1 MSSFSTLPLI
11 MNNQTFVSMKQL
23 NNSSINVPGGT
34 NLTDEDFEN
43 YLCHQLSKQVDP
55 VDLSNNEI
63 NLPNSLTILDT
74 SLNQTTIINNN
85 DTVLVNERFA
95 MKMDYVNQ
103 EITSFDSW
111 SYSVGGGDYIATK
124 VALDPSSVSLYDS
137 NIKVDVSLNNNTQY
151 TYDDEWQVDFD
162 RTQSG
167 MNYFACIN
175 SNLSAAN
182 EESPFYLVENEANIY
197 ALGKQ
202 PNSVYDPNGP
212 NPMYGTNKYF
222 TRDTSDIMVPVDI
235 CSNYTLDANFCR
247 SEIQYENTSGPNAYE
262 YDDNEFNTFKI
273 IQDLPHVTN
282 EILDVTNDNSASGS
296 VVPVQFNGADII
308 ASVDGSG
315 GTFDIVDIF
324 NSVNNNDWNK
334 IGDGFQMTLTIGEN
348 QLGGY
353 EISSS
358 TPSDIFTLDQ
368 SNLTRDYNNAYL
380 TIDVTNTPHIVDVTN
395 GYITVSSVNDS
406 GNDTNYYMQV
416 GSESETMTSD
426 FYNVSGE
433 IVIYTKPIDNRVYY
447 PNNGGVNSFDGSNG
461 TKSSLTDSVEVY
473 YNSDEYQNN
482 PGVASTIISETVE
495 TTDNV
500 EYTVEVISAS
510 TDSVVLNSD
519 TRNLAKNSSA
529 LLVVSTSYTDLS
541 INRVFDLSSDLPV
554 SSETIQIVSIENQCI
569 LASNSPIIDQS
580 GNSVSGSNGSV
591 VIQHV
596 NLDEL
601 NYQDY
606 RVYFTTKTVTD
617 VSNLLQ
623 LNNGWSVTTTDPD
636 HPQMI
641 GNALKTGVIRDDYLF
656 MTNASN
662 VSGQQVGLD
671 ISMTYTFQV
680 ASPVITGTQAI
691 KHRIKISFLD
701 LSNNTEYDSSET
713 VFYLDDQDITLNPL
727 DPSYTTIE
735 DASCINIVQSSLNPG
750 TYLPNNYQFRKF
762 TSKRQFTA
770 SFDSKFQFYQNLLFV
785 TPTIVEQSVYYQIYD
800 QNGNQLPS
808 YLLKYFQCG
817 SHLLSNVYVSLVD
830 QNDNETTYSTEFN
843 YTQEVCSILNVELY
857 GSNDNVNFEPVPNT
871 DLAFLDPFFN
881 LKATINNFD
890 GQNAIGTVNLQLTN
904 STSVN
909 QVQYY
914 IETSNKPG
922 TNVSFLAKRYVYT
935 VGEPDVDGLFTSFS
949 YYNDFYNN
957 LPNMTS
963 CDVVLEVSGNDNT
976 MVVSDQTGQLVTI
989 THPSN
994 FIGNYNVIVCRW
1006 PLFQV
1011 TSYYNTI
1018 QQNQFYTLA
1027 TNDTVQV
1034 DDGVYYFNTTNPSV
1048 GMIDTFALVS
1058 DSFSLKFC
1066 NNNGLYTFPNNN
1078 TFANQT
1084 LFSEELIGNSLNC
1097 SNNDNGY
1104 NLTKSITFNLV
1115 RGYRGAYNN
1124 VPLVSGSYK
1133 DVIGLYRTPSTIT
1146 FSLYPIAGGDLN
1158 VSGTTATQTF
1168 SDIYVLKQLTLDN
1181 VVGQFPN
1188 TQTYDLGLVLNIQQS
1203 ILSSSDITSY
1213 LIDVTVADYL
1223 VNIDSNPYDPD
1234 IIGVLSSGYL
1244 TDIQDG
1250 IQKDLLY
1257 PYIDGVRAC
1266 SIKADSVYTVTIN
1279 RNVPALRVYS
1289 LTSPSYIGDPLTA
1302 DVNAGVWTQQG
1313 TIPYNNFVLTGYT
1326 LSNLTV
1332 RRLAA
1337 SGADGLGEGHV
1348 VFYNSYYSYY
1358 VVAPPSVS
1366 VFGYPSVGTD
1376 MVNVYILPISGFNS
1390 VFFKSFDI
1398 ADVNSYTDNT
1408 HASSAL
1414 TFSQPSPY
1422 YYAHYL
1428 FNAGS
1433 SYSFQIKSNSIRVSL
1448 YTGGVGSFGPTAG
1461 PDYVDSISTVH
1472 ELLYDWQLITN
1483 LSNVSN
1489 YLNVT
1494 IDSSLNYNITYNQ
1507 ILYETASHN
1516 QTPNI
1521 FFTVGNPFIGPN
1533 TDDGS
1538 PSYYLRLPSPL
1549 GTSIS
1554 FYQANIIYS
1563 DVSGVDGLEYGY
1575 YMVIDKFDTISNINY
1590 NQILSDPSIREVFFP
1605 VQFHET
1611 KQILLGSIVDE
1622 NGNVIDQQTYLEEIT
1637 FDDVSNAEWISDLNF
1652 TTQYIGITISA
1663 LSNAGANNIADLLKY
1678 APGDAL
1684 DAKALYVK
1692 RQDAIRLMNVLGNNL
1707 FRVTNSG
1714 NVQTQRVVT
1723 SNVSLYT
1730 PPNVMPNIN
1739 SNIAGAAD
1747 IISIFA
1753 QDTILNTGNPSL

>member
-23 NNSSINVPGGT
+23 NNSSINVPSGT
-34 NLTDEDFEN
+34 NLTNEDFEN

-63 NLPNSLTILDT
+63 TLPNSLTILDT

-95 MKMDYVNQ
+95 MKMEYTNQ
-103 EITSFDSW
+103 EVTSFDSW
-111 SYSVGGGDYIATK
+111 SYSVGGGSYITTK
-124 VALDPSSVSLYDS
+124 VALDPSSISLYDS

-151 TYDDEWQVDFD
+151 TNDNEWQVDFD
-162 RTQSG
+162 RTQTG

-175 SNLSAAN
+175 SNLSAQN
-182 EESPFYLVENEANIY
+182 EESPFYLVENSVNIY

-202 PNSVYDPNGP
+202 PNSVYDPSGP
-212 NPMYGTNKYF
+212 DPMYGTNKYF
-222 TRDTSDIMVPVDI
+222 TRDSSGIMVPVDI
-235 CSNYTLDANFCR
+235 CSNHTLDANFCR
-247 SEIQYENTSGPNAYE
+247 SELQYEDTSGPNAYE
-262 YDDNEFNTFKI
+262 YYDNEFNTFKI

-282 EILDVTNDNSASGS
+282 NIEDVTNEVSASGS
-296 VVPVQFNGADII
+296 DLPVQFNGANIT
-308 ASVDGSG
+308 ASVAGSG
-315 GTFDIVDIF
+315 GSFDIVDIF
-324 NSVNNNDWNK
+324 DSVNNNDWNK
-334 IGDGFQMTLTIGEN
+334 IGDGFQMTLTVGEN

-353 EISSS
+353 QISSS

-368 SNLTRDYNNAYL
+368 SNLTRDFENPYL
-380 TIDVTNTPHIVDVTN
+380 TIDVQNTPHTVEVTN
-395 GYITVSSVNDS
+395 GSVNASSVNDS
-406 GNDTNYYMQV
+406 GNDSNDYMEL
-416 GSESETMTSD
+416 GTEAETMTSS

-433 IVIYTKPIDNRVYY
+433 VVIYTKPINNRVYY
-447 PNNGGVNSFDGSNG
+447 QENGGVNSFDGSNG
-461 TKSSLTDSVEVY
+461 TKSSLTDHVEVY
-473 YNSDEYQNN
+473 YNSNEYQNN
-482 PGVASTIISETVE
+482 PSVASSSISEVVQ
-495 TTDNV
+495 TTDLV
-500 EYTVEVISAS
+500 SYTVEVISSS

-529 LLVVSTSYTDLS
+529 LLVVSTPYTDLS

-554 SSETIQIVSIENQCI
+554 NSETIQIVSIENQCI

-596 NLDEL
+596 NLDGL

-623 LNNGWSVTTTDPD
+623 LNNGWSVTTTDPLR
-636 HPQMI
+636 PQMI

-656 MTNASN
+656 MTNQSN
-662 VSGQQVGLD
+662 SEGQQVGLD
-671 ISMTYTFQV
+671 ISMIYTFEV

-691 KHRIKISFLD
+691 KHRISIRFLD
-701 LSNNTEYDSSET
+701 LSNNTTYDDSET

-727 DPSYTTIE
+727 DPSYITVE
-735 DASCINIVQSSLNPG
+735 DPSCSNITQSSLNPG
-750 TYLPNNYQFRKF
+750 TYSPNNYQFRKF

-785 TPTIVEQSVYYQIYD
+785 TPTIIEQSVYYEIYD
-800 QNGNQLPS
+800 QNGNKLPS

-830 QNDNETTYSTEFN
+830 QFDNDTTYSTEFN

-857 GSNDNVNFEPVPNT
+857 GSNDSVNYEPVPNT

-904 STSVN
+904 STTVN

-922 TNVSFLAKRYVYT
+922 TNVSFLAKRYIYT
-935 VGEPDVDGLFTSFS
+935 VGEADVDGLLNNFS

-957 LPNMTS
+957 LPNMTV

-976 MVVSDQTGQLVTI
+976 LTISDGTGQLVTI

-994 FIGNYNVIVCRW
+994 FIDNYNVIVCEW

-1011 TSYYNTI
+1011 TSHYNNI
-1018 QQNQFYTLA
+1018 LQNQFYSLA
-1027 TNDTVQV
+1027 TNNTTMV
-1034 DDGVYYFNTTNPSV
+1034 DDGVYYFNTSNPSI
-1048 GMIDTFALVS
+1048 GQIDYFSLVS

-1066 NNNGLYTFPNNN
+1066 NNNGVSFPNNTN
-1078 TFANQT
+1078 FVNQT
-1084 LFSEELIGNSLNC
+1084 LFSEELINTSLNC
-1097 SNNDNGY
+1097 NNNDDGL
-1104 NLTKSITFNLV
+1104 NLTKSVTFYLV
-1115 RGYRGAYNN
+1115 RGYRGAYNG
-1124 VPLVSGSYK
+1124 VPLVSGTYK
-1133 DVIGLYRTPSTIT
+1133 DVIELNRIPSEIT
-1146 FSLYPIAGGDLN
+1146 FKLYPIAGGDLN
-1158 VSGTTATQTF
+1158 VNGTTAMQTF
-1168 SDIYVLKQLTLDN
+1168 TNIYVGKQLTLDN
-1181 VVGQFPN
+1181 VVGSFPN
-1188 TQTYDLGLVLNIQQS
+1188 PQTYNLGLVLNIQES
-1203 ILSSSDITSY
+1203 ILSNSELNSY
-1213 LIDVTVADYL
+1213 LIDVAVADYL

-1234 IIGVLSSGYL
+1234 IIGVLNFGYL

-1250 IQKDLLY
+1250 VQKNLLY

-1289 LTSPSYIGDPLTA
+1289 LSSPSYIGDPVSA

-1313 TIPYNNFVLTGYT
+1313 TIPYNDFVLTGYT
-1326 LSNLTV
+1326 ISNLTV

-1337 SGADGLGEGHV
+1337 SGPDGLGEGHV
-1348 VFYNSYYSYY
+1348 VFYNDYYSYY
-1358 VVAPPSVS
+1358 VIAPPSVS
-1366 VFGYPSVGTD
+1366 VFGYPSVGSD
-1376 MVNVYILPISGFNS
+1376 KVNVYNLPISGFNS
-1390 VFFKSFDI
+1390 IFFKSFDI
-1398 ADVNSYTDNT
+1398 VQANSYTDNT

-1422 YYAHYL
+1422 YYTHYL
-1428 FNAGS
+1428 FNPNA
-1433 SYSFQIKSNSIRVSL
+1433 SYTFYIESNYIRVSL
-1448 YTGGVGSFGPTAG
+1448 YTGGVGPFGPTAG

-1472 ELLYDWQLITN
+1472 ELLYDWQLITQ
-1483 LSNVSN
+1483 LDNVSD
-1489 YLNVT
+1489 YLSVA

-1516 QTPNI
+1516 QTPNV
-1521 FFTVGNPFIGPN
+1521 FFTIGNPFTGPN
-1533 TDDGS
+1533 TSDGS

-1590 NQILSDPSIREVFFP
+1590 NQILSDPYIREVFFP

-1637 FDDVSNAEWISDLNF
+1637 LDDVINAEWISDLSF

-1678 APGDAL
+1678 TPGDAL
-1684 DAKALYVK
+1684 DSKALYVK